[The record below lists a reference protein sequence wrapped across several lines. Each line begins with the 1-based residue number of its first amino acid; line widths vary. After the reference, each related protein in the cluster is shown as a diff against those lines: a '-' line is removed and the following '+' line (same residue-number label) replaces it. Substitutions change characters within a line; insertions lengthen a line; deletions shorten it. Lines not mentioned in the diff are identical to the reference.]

1 MEMKNKLLMILL
13 FSAFISSCTRPNM
26 TAGEYK
32 NDFTLEIGDIEEE
45 KSFYDEFDNFT
56 IVPLEGC
63 QEAMLSDVY
72 KMQATDTGVYF
83 FDNVSFSNPSV
94 LLFNHDGS
102 FRNKIGTQGHSKGEY
117 TSVSNFSATSAGDT
131 VVLLDFN
138 TLKTYRSD
146 GTFVSSQTLEDEY
159 GWDDLLPLK
168 DGLLMAT
175 YHRGYDHLMSLYS
188 WGLDK
193 KQSLLPSSSEL
204 IKGALWSINR
214 LQKAGDKICFLDAY
228 TSTFYVSDLN
238 HLNEISRFALSS
250 PNMLTEQIAMQEP
263 DFMNKEYDFVKDY
276 IFDGEEI
283 FGTLQYNG
291 LQHDFRINLNENKV
305 TVNNHSGFNY
315 IFLCYHDGFYYQLLS
330 PFQIKKILGSKEKPH
345 MKEANRILEEAF
357 KAYNHDITEYDNYY
371 MLKMKKR
378 EKK

>member
-1 MEMKNKLLMILL
+1 MKIKNKWLTILL
-13 FSAFISSCTRPNM
+13 FSVFISSCNQSKSDV
-26 TAGEYK
+26 GEYE
-32 NDFTLEIGDIEEE
+32 NDVTLEIGDIEEE
-45 KSFYDEFDNFT
+45 KSFYDEFDNFA

-117 TSVSNFSATSAGDT
+117 TSVSNFSATSTGDT

-214 LQKAGDKICFLDAY
+214 LQKVGDKICYLDGY
-228 TSTFYVSDLN
+228 TSTFYIFDLN
-238 HLNEISRFALSS
+238 HPNEISRYTLSS
-250 PNMLTEQIAMQEP
+250 PKMLTEQIAMKEI
-263 DFMNKEYDFVKDY
+263 DFMNNGYDFVCDY

-283 FGTLQYNG
+283 LGILQYG
-291 LQHDFRINLNENKV
+291 CREHDFRVNLKENKV
-305 TVNNHSGFNY
+305 TVSDHTGFRY
-315 IFLCYHDGFYYQLLS
+315 RFQCYHDGYYYQLLY
-330 PFQIKKILGSKEKPH
+330 PFQIQKIFSSKEVSH
-345 MKEANRILEEAF
+345 MKEANKILEEAF
-357 KAYNHDITEYDNYY
+357 KTCNKDVTEYDNYY
-371 MLKMKKR
+371 LLKTRKRGKK
-378 EKK
+378 